1 MDELL
6 IVVHTTQL
14 VKLFFQEILHRLHI
28 MVRHALNV
36 LNALRVGF
44 GKVTVNVSQGFEN
57 TLIHPF
63 QLRQRQLTQRD
74 KVFYFNLYTV
84 FNQCKF

>member
-14 VKLFFQEILHRLHI
+14 VKLFFQEILHSLHI

-44 GKVTVNVSQGFEN
+44 GKVTVNVSQGFESRPYP
-57 TLIHPF
+57 LAD
-63 QLRQRQLTQRD
+63 R
-74 KVFYFNLYTV
+74 YTV
-84 FNQCKF
+84 YRKRN

>member
-1 MDELL
+1 MDEFL
-6 IVVHTTQL
+6 IVLHTTQL
-14 VKLFFQEILHRLHI
+14 IKLFFQEILHSLHI
-28 MVRHALNV
+28 MVRHALNI
-36 LNALRVGF
+36 LDALCVGF
-44 GKVTVNVSQGFEN
+44 GEVTVNVSQGFEN
-57 TLIHPF
+57 ALIHPF